1 MPMIPRFIQFW
12 CAERRLKMSVPVYEQ
27 ETTISFSRDE
37 DFADIYTSDSTMM
50 TKYDK
55 FVANKDSPD
64 WVCKRE
70 IYDQDGNLC
79 AKIYRTKKKLI
90 SARSAI
96 TKRELTD
103 EQKQKMADRLRSIRS
118 RKEEV

>member
-1 MPMIPRFIQFW
+1 MG
-12 CAERRLKMSVPVYEQ
+12 VPIYEQ

-37 DFADIYTSDSTMM
+37 DFADIYTSDTTMM

-55 FVANKDSPD
+55 FVANKDLPD
-64 WVCKRE
+64 WECKKE
-70 IYDQDGNLC
+70 IYDCDGNLC

-103 EQKQKMADRLRSIRS
+103 EQKQEMADRLRTIRS
-118 RKEEV
+118 RKEEA